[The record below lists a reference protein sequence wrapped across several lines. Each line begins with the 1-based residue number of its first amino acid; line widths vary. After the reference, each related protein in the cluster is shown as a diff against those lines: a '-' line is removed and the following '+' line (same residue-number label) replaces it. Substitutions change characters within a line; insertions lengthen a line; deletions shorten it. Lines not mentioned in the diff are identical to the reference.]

1 MEAPPIPTVKI
12 IETIT
17 WFLVAEKSVFAS
29 INVLIPILAI
39 IPNNNNIIPP
49 KTAAGIVFST
59 ALIFPINENNP
70 SNLNERSARWK
81 KENQRIKNDNARNKD
96 ILRQALFSVL
106 DPFEE
111 LIIQVNL
118 NGPLIDQRHKK
129 RFFSSSLIME
139 K

>member
-1 MEAPPIPTVKI
+1 MPYRYNGILYSI
-12 IETIT
+12 I
-17 WFLVAEKSVFAS
+17 FKRAEK
-29 INVLIPILAI
+29 I
-39 IPNNNNIIPP
+39 
-49 KTAAGIVFST
+49 K
-59 ALIFPINENNP
+59 NNP